1 MGLFGGSSSSS
12 FSETI
17 QQDQRVIAEEA
28 EVLAGAGAV
37 VSMPGSIVVGTKAVA
52 ALPGS
57 VLVGTKAKV
66 GDIVIQEYTPEVQ
79 RTIAQVVET
88 FAETSQEVT
97 EVLGEKL
104 LTTQQGVASILPE
117 MAKYVAIAV
126 VVIIVARKV
135 WK

>member
-1 MGLFGGSSSSS
+1 MGLFGGSTSKSYS
-12 FSETI
+12 TTM

-28 EVLAGAGAV
+28 EIMVGSGANVAV
-37 VSMPGSIVVGTKAVA
+37 SY
-52 ALPGS
+52 PGS
-57 VLVGTKAKV
+57 VIVERQAEV

-79 RTIAQVVET
+79 KTVQKVVET

-97 EVLGEKL
+97 EALGEKL